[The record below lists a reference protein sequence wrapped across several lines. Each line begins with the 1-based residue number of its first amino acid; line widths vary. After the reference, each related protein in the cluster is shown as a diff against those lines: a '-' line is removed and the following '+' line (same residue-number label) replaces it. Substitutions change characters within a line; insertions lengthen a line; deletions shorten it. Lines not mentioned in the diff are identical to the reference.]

1 MQKTN
6 LYEGLVLESRHH
18 HACHAPILVARR
30 GAKARLATRKAQP
43 VRWNCSEE
51 QNADMWSRAHQ
62 PLTLSRL
69 EPISVKTKKRSHG
82 YLTGS
87 MQHRD
92 AQPRS
97 AVSAIQFE
105 PWRRA
110 ASYVLWQSRA
120 VSRLDLVTV
129 LAYLPSSRPAHVKS
143 VCMAQLDQCSRGQT
157 TK

>member
-1 MQKTN
+1 MSCSDTRCATGCQGNAGHAESARATCSMELQRRTERGHVVACSSAADFIPTGTN
-6 LYEGLVLESRHH
+6 LRE
-18 HACHAPILVARR
+18 
-30 GAKARLATRKAQP
+30 
-43 VRWNCSEE
+43 N
-51 QNADMWSRAHQ
+51 
-62 PLTLSRL
+62 
-69 EPISVKTKKRSHG
+69 KKRSHG